1 MPTAVY
7 LPSKFKRLIQGQR
20 PNRNNQSSNTE
31 LLGPH
36 PKKEASDMHTSK
48 HFLAFFYTTYTKKVP
63 FYTGSKIGR
72 RFIPFPKQ
80 TPPSAPSTGSLS
92 LVRFCCTYSKVS
104 IKSFLFFLVPFK
116 ISPDPSQISPTS
128 DASLLHPHPPVSH
141 HLFYP
146 FLGLVRSACFLLAL
160 CHFFNL

>member
-7 LPSKFKRLIQGQR
+7 LPRKFKRLIQGQR

-63 FYTGSKIGR
+63 FYTWSKIGR
-72 RFIPFPKQ
+72 RFIPFAKQ
-80 TPPSAPSTGSLS
+80 TLPSAPSTGSLS

-104 IKSFLFFLVPFK
+104 IKSFLFSWSPLRFLQIHLKSLPLLMLLSY
-116 ISPDPSQISPTS
+116 ILTLLYLITSSIPS
-128 DASLLHPHPPVSH
+128 
-141 HLFYP
+141 
-146 FLGLVRSACFLLAL
+146 
-160 CHFFNL
+160 